1 MRTVIDETTLGDGF
15 AHSGIPDF
23 EYARTDLQVCFEYMD
38 SLLLE
43 LSVGWYTVVYILDVY
58 RE

>member
-23 EYARTDLQVCFEYMD
+23 EYARTDLRVCFEYMD
-38 SLLLE
+38 SLLL
-43 LSVGWYTVVYILDVY
+43 
-58 RE
+58 